1 MRTRGR
7 NLSIQRGEVRPILSQ
22 RLLINRTTA
31 NVGQAA
37 SSPASEGVVAG
48 LHGLAMDP
56 QQRTVE
62 WRGKSVQLSYAS
74 YKILHL
80 LAARYPDPVPKL
92 EIARH
97 LGLRS
102 STDLGANARNYVSH
116 LRLELRRAGLEGLV
130 HSEPWIGYS
139 LDCGAGTCAS
149 RGPP

>member
-1 MRTRGR
+1 MRP
-7 NLSIQRGEVRPILSQ
+7 LLSQ
-22 RLLINRTTA
+22 RLLINRPTA

-37 SSPASEGVVAG
+37 SSPASEGVVVG
-48 LHGLAMDP
+48 LLHGLAMDP

-62 WRGKSVQLSYAS
+62 WQCKSVQVSYAS

-139 LDCGAGTCAS
+139 LDCGAETSLS